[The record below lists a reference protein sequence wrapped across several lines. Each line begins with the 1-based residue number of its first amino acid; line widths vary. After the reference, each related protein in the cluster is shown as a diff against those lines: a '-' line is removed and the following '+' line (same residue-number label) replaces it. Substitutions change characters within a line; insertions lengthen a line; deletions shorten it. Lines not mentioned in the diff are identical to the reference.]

1 MYSGGSPIVDILAS
15 VIASTGLGREGNITR
30 VNAQRRGGR
39 KLALRQRKMKA
50 EKKMETDGSNI
61 LVLWSLESRK
71 SPQNSTS

>member
-15 VIASTGLGREGNITR
+15 AIASTGLGREGNITR

-50 EKKMETDGSNI
+50 EKTGRLMGLTYLYSG
-61 LVLWSLESRK
+61 L
-71 SPQNSTS
+71 